1 MHYLGL
7 AQSAENEELKNMTI
21 CEKGATRHLL
31 GNLTWSAV
39 NRRHID
45 ALESS
50 LQAIAATG
58 EKDVRIDCVRIGR
71 ADIYGLQLLYVWM
84 ECARSR
90 GMEMKLVNLSSS
102 LRQAMSNLGL
112 MHCFSGKMA

>member
-1 MHYLGL
+1 MR
-7 AQSAENEELKNMTI
+7 SALKGGTMTI

-39 NRRHID
+39 NCRHID

-50 LQAIAATG
+50 LERIAATG
-58 EKDVRIDCVRIGR
+58 EKNIPIDCGRIGI

-90 GMEMKLVNLSSS
+90 GMELKLVNLSMS